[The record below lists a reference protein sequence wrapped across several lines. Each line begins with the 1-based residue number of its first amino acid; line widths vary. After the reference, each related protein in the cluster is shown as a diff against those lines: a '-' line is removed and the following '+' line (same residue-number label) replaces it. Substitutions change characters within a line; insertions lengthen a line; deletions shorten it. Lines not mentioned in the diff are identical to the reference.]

1 VSYGYVLDV
10 AAPVEFYDALH
21 AEVGRRSGGRADG
34 LLVHV
39 GRTTPTGFQVLEVWE
54 DEDRWNRFN
63 AEVVGPALAEV
74 AATHRPDREPVF
86 ETFEV
91 RGLVI
96 PEHAPVFV

>member
-1 VSYGYVLDV
+1 MDV
-10 AAPVEFYDALH
+10 QAPAEFYDALH
-21 AEVGRRSGGRADG
+21 AEVGRRSGGRAEG

-39 GRTTPTGFQVLEVWE
+39 GRLTPTGFEILEVWE
-54 DEDRWNRFN
+54 DEEHWDRFR

-74 AATHRPDREPVF
+74 AATRRPDREPTF
-86 ETFEV
+86 EAFEV